1 MTCELF
7 DSECEECEIK
17 YCPEQIKELNFEYLD
32 LKNAVKE
39 KIKELEDAEKDLEDF
54 RKEHQA
60 ILI

>member
-7 DSECEECEIK
+7 NGECEECNIK
-17 YCPEQIKELNFEYLD
+17 YCPDQIEELNFEYLD

-39 KIKELEDAEKDLEDF
+39 KIKELEDAKKDLEDF
-54 RKEHQA
+54 KKDHQT